1 MFYRILYSYV
11 CFMNF
16 AFSSIF
22 KKIILQ
28 KIKISNLCGFIT
40 SKTKRQL
47 HFVKLD
53 NTKTIQGP
61 STVPGT

>member
-22 KKIILQ
+22 KKLYYKRSRYLTYVALSLQ
-28 KIKISNLCGFIT
+28 KLKGNCTL
-40 SKTKRQL
+40 
-47 HFVKLD
+47 
-53 NTKTIQGP
+53 
-61 STVPGT
+61 